1 MTHWGKN
8 SGGVANGVWLAGCEG
23 IIKGGYAPVVWS
35 SNQMI
40 VVFLKSQVC
49 LFNKNSTAVVEQSG
63 FFGGGLAPFIV
74 LYVFC
79 L

>member
-1 MTHWGKN
+1 
-8 SGGVANGVWLAGCEG
+8 
-23 IIKGGYAPVVWS
+23 
-35 SNQMI
+35 MI

-74 LYVFC
+74 LFIFSKNLHFLKFLLSISNSISNKDNNLDNSITRV
-79 L
+79 